1 MINISVGEYQIR
13 RDLAGQTFITKKG
26 VVKATFISNPPYAS
40 EIAAISFSSAHTKM
54 QTAFE
59 TGKWPSDPC
68 PRCGK

>member
-26 VVKATFISNPPYAS
+26 VVKATFINNPPSAS
-40 EIAAISFSSAHTKM
+40 EINNMSFTTAHAKM
-54 QTAFE
+54 QIAFE